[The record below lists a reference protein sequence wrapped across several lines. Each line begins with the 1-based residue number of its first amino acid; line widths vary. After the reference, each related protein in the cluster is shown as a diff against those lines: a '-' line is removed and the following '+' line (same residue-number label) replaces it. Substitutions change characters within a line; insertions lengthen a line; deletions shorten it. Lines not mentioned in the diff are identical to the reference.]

1 MDFKQLEYFK
11 VITDAGSISEGA
23 RRLHMSQPPLSLQ
36 MKALEEELG
45 VTLFRRDNRH
55 LSLTDAGRILYT
67 HAENMLDLRDSAV
80 NETINAG
87 RIQTLRVGIT
97 STTLPLML
105 PILHELQRT
114 SKHIRF
120 EIYDAN
126 TFTLNDLLSRR
137 IIEIA
142 ILRTPVSLVGME
154 SIVIREESMFLAS
167 AEELPE
173 QVSLQEVVKY
183 PLVIYRRYHDLI
195 MSVFSAHH
203 LSPDILCTCDDART
217 ALEFV
222 RGGDG
227 TAVFPDSMR
236 SSCAFLH
243 TSPIISDELK
253 TKILLVDPS
262 RQKAPLTEE
271 LIEAIQ
277 SRYELRGS

>member
-36 MKALEEELG
+36 MKTLEEELG
-45 VTLFRRDNRH
+45 VTLFQRDNRR
-55 LSLTDAGRILYT
+55 LSLTEAGKILYQ
-67 HAENMLDLRDSAV
+67 HASNMLDLRDSAV
-80 NETINAG
+80 TETINAG
-87 RIQTLRVGIT
+87 RIQTLRIGIT
-97 STTLPLML
+97 STTLPIMM
-105 PILHELQRT
+105 PFLHELRRS

-142 ILRTPVSLVGME
+142 ILRSPVSLVNME
-154 SIVIREESMFLAS
+154 SLVIRKEDMFLTSALPLPAS
-167 AEELPE
+167 L
-173 QVSLQEVVKY
+173 SLEEVVRY

-195 MSVFSAHH
+195 ISAFSAHH
-203 LSPDILCTCDDART
+203 LTPNILCTCDDART

-222 RGGDG
+222 SGGYG
-227 TAVFPDSMR
+227 AAIFPDSMR
-236 SSCAFLH
+236 SSCKSLH
-243 TSPIISDELK
+243 VSPITSDELK
-253 TKILLVDPS
+253 TKILLVYPS

-271 LIEAIQ
+271 LIAVIQ
-277 SRYELRGS
+277 NHYSLTDF